1 MGQLINT
8 YMGNRTKNHSTIM
21 KFNKPTII
29 ALTTTAATPVRAW
42 NMGPA
47 YLSVS
52 ALQVSS
58 SSINRMLEQERAIAQ
73 RMFDMVDYIVDPRRQ
88 QQQRQIL
95 RYPLSSHQRYELIDN
110 NEKFELK
117 VDVPG
122 VKEENLDIKLD
133 EGRLTVE
140 GQRVTESKTSQ
151 FTSNFSKT
159 FSLDRTVDVDKFTAS
174 LNNGVLVIS
183 APKDMA
189 KLEENIRKIPITAV
203 SVVTADKDSAMA
215 ETNKKILAHKEQESD
230 EVKLKVPVCTPKA
243 ETEDAAETDSL
254 DLDALKAE

>member
-47 YLSVS
+47 YLSVP

-73 RMFDMVDYIVDPRRQ
+73 RMFDMVDDIVDPRRQ
-88 QQQRQIL
+88 QQQQRQIL
-95 RYPLSSHQRYELIDN
+95 RYSSSSHQRYELIDN

-133 EGRLTVE
+133 EGRLTV
-140 GQRVTESKTSQ
+140 
-151 FTSNFSKT
+151 
-159 FSLDRTVDVDKFTAS
+159 DVDKFTAS

-189 KLEENIRKIPITAV
+189 KLEENIRKIPITAA
-203 SVVTADKDSAMA
+203 SVFTADDDSALA
-215 ETNKKILAHKEQESD
+215 ETNKKISAHKEQESD
-230 EVKLKVPVCTPKA
+230 EVKLDVPVCTPKV
-243 ETEDAAETDSL
+243 ETEDAAEADTL
-254 DLDALKAE
+254 DLDSLKAE

>member
-1 MGQLINT
+1 
-8 YMGNRTKNHSTIM
+8 M

-47 YLSVS
+47 YLSVP

-58 SSINRMLEQERAIAQ
+58 SSIRMLEQERAIAQ
-73 RMFDMVDYIVDPRRQ
+73 RMFDMVDDIVDPRRQ
-88 QQQRQIL
+88 QQQQRQIL
-95 RYPLSSHQRYELIDN
+95 RYSSSSHQRYELIDN

-140 GQRVTESKTSQ
+140 GQRVAESKTSQ
-151 FTSNFSKT
+151 FTSKFSKT

-189 KLEENIRKIPITAV
+189 KLEENIRKIPITAA

-254 DLDALKAE
+254 DLDALKAK